1 MYVSFVQLINPTTQ
15 VNIYISALKFFMFLG
30 RRHFSSLHWL
40 FISKDIIVVIVVELL
55 ILFTEILIGPSALN
69 SFGDNNNCNN

>member
-1 MYVSFVQLINPTTQ
+1 
-15 VNIYISALKFFMFLG
+15 MFLG